1 MPPEPIVQIRPAAFR
16 AAKSATGLSIREIA
30 EQAGLRPATVGH
42 LSTWAHNRAAE
53 TSTGR
58 NGRTGLNNAE
68 AIAEALG
75 HPVADL
81 FTHTNGDKLSCR

>member
-1 MPPEPIVQIRPAAFR
+1 MPPEPIVQVRPAAFR
-16 AAKSATGLSIREIA
+16 TAKSTAGLSIREIA

-42 LSTWAHNRAAE
+42 LSTWAHNNATQTRA
-53 TSTGR
+53 GR
-58 NGRTGLNNAE
+58 NGRTGLHNAE

-81 FTHTNGDKLSCR
+81 FTHTNGDELSCR